1 MAEKSTTLTLFS
13 AENRVSTL
21 QILCRSAL
29 HVSFAG
35 CRYRQRKAARHEQ
48 QTARLCDVQKAFYPA
63 QRPAAVLLK
72 TVLLRAKHHGYVP
85 SAIRRPPEPVY
96 IRLPKRLPVFPE
108 FQLEPGRV
116 YKADRYQSLQCGR
129 VTYIVTLDKEHRT
142 IVRQEECEEVAH
154 E

>member
-1 MAEKSTTLTLFS
+1 MSSKQ
-13 AENRVSTL
+13 RVCVMGKKHFTP
-21 QILCRSAL
+21 RND
-29 HVSFAG
+29 
-35 CRYRQRKAARHEQ
+35 RQRFCSKP
-48 QTARLCDVQKAFYPA
+48 CY
-63 QRPAAVLLK
+63 
-72 TVLLRAKHHGYVP
+72 LRAKHHGYVP

-129 VTYIVTLDKEHRT
+129 VTYIVTLDKDHRT